1 MKRAAATMED
11 SRREIVLGCATLA
24 IAAGYYLMA
33 VRIPHSDIADVIGAQ
48 GLPKTYAALLAIL
61 SIVLIGR
68 AALARRTAAV
78 PDAPAVSVAP
88 PVSEGPP
95 VPKHVGWRTFG
106 MLLNGALY
114 VALVTRLGYI
124 LSIAGLIASTI
135 AFQGGE
141 LNRRSIAVAMGGAL
155 LLWLLFVRLLHI
167 PHPPGIWPSV
177 F

>member
-1 MKRAAATMED
+1 
-11 SRREIVLGCATLA
+11 
-24 IAAGYYLMA
+24 MA

-141 LNRRSIAVAMGGAL
+141 LNRRSIAVAAGGAL
-155 LLWLLFVRLLHI
+155 VLWLLFVRLLHI

>member
-1 MKRAAATMED
+1 MED

-78 PDAPAVSVAP
+78 PDAPAMSMAPPVSLTP